1 MKQGSFGRLDSVSV
15 AGIAI
20 FGALSVLLTTLS
32 QALGLNFPLIPYLQ
46 FDFGEIAIL
55 LALFIFGPVPA
66 LISSFIEFLT
76 LMAIGQNVPVGPVL
90 KLIAIL
96 SSLFGIWVGFA
107 LVRRVR
113 RPTLAKAS
121 GMGTLVGIVF
131 RAAFMTI
138 PNYYLIVFLISL
150 PATMGFLA
158 ASFKLAG
165 ITLTA
170 SSGLAV
176 ILGFTALFNGLQLL
190 FVSIVS
196 YLLIRLPQLQS
207 TRAAGRTVWITVYLS
222 GNVEPQI
229 S

>member
-55 LALFIFGPVPA
+55 LAFFIFGPVPA

-76 LMAIGQNVPVGPVL
+76 LMAIGQNVPIGPVL
-90 KLIAIL
+90 KSIAIL
-96 SSLFGIWVGFA
+96 SSLFGIWVGLA
-107 LVRRVR
+107 LVQRVK

-121 GMGTLVGIVF
+121 GVGTLVGIVF
-131 RAAFMTI
+131 RAALMTI

-150 PATMGFLA
+150 PATIGFLA
-158 ASFKLAG
+158 AFFKLAG

-170 SSGLAV
+170 SNGLVV

-196 YLLIRLPQLQS
+196 YLLIKLPQLQS
-207 TRAAGRTVWITVYLS
+207 TRAAGRTLWITVYLS
-222 GNVEPQI
+222 RNAEPQI
-229 S
+229 N

>member
-55 LALFIFGPVPA
+55 LAFFIFGPVPG

-96 SSLFGIWVGFA
+96 SSLFGIWVGLA

-121 GMGTLVGIVF
+121 GMSTLVGIVF
-131 RAAFMTI
+131 RAALMTI

-196 YLLIRLPQLQS
+196 YLLVRLPQLQS
-207 TRAAGRTVWITVYLS
+207 TRAAGRTLWITVYLS
-222 GNVEPQI
+222 RNVEPQI
-229 S
+229 N

>member
-1 MKQGSFGRLDSVSV
+1 MKQGSFGRLDTVSV

-20 FGALSVLLTTLS
+20 FGALSLLLTALS

-46 FDFGEIAIL
+46 FDLGEIAIL
-55 LALFIFGPVPA
+55 LAFFIFGPVPA
-66 LISSFIEFLT
+66 AISSFIEFLT

-96 SSLFGIWVGFA
+96 SSLLGIWVGLA
-107 LVRRVR
+107 LVRRFG

-121 GMGTLVGIVF
+121 GMGTLVGIVL
-131 RAAFMTI
+131 RAALMTI
-138 PNYYLIVFLISL
+138 PNYYLIVFLISV
-150 PATMGFLA
+150 PATVGFLA

-165 ITLTA
+165 ITLTN

-207 TRAAGRTVWITVYLS
+207 TRAAGRTLWITVYLS
-222 GNVEPQI
+222 RSAEPQVN
-229 S
+229 